1 MNGPTH
7 RFDTVLEQAGLNH
20 SVHKT
25 AGIELSLLT
34 SVTLFRL
41 HSLQNCERLD
51 ACLAGN
57 GIKLP
62 ERPNQASGQDP
73 AVLCLA
79 PGEWL
84 IFSEYLNAGLLQQ
97 KFQAA
102 LEPSLTALLE
112 LSAAFGVFRLK
123 GEIAPWLLSKSC
135 GLDFHQLMRQGQFC
149 TRTRLNQVP
158 AILHH
163 HRPGNGSTPFVIDV
177 MTERSLAPHV
187 WQLFLKN
194 LPHATEVKQL
204 HGPFYEQSKL
214 HP

>member
-7 RFDTVLEQAGLNH
+7 KFDTVLEQAGLNH

-25 AGIELSLLT
+25 AGIELGLLT
-34 SVTLFRL
+34 SVTLLRL
-41 HSLQNCERLD
+41 HSLQNREELNARL
-51 ACLAGN
+51 AAN
-57 GIKLP
+57 GIELP
-62 ERPNQASGQDP
+62 ERPNQAGGQDP

-79 PGEWL
+79 PGDWL
-84 IFSEYLNAGLLQQ
+84 IFSEYLNAGLLLQ
-97 KFQAA
+97 KFQSATV
-102 LEPSLTALLE
+102 PSQTALLE

-135 GLDFHQLMRQGQFC
+135 GLDFRRLMRQGQFC
-149 TRTRLNQVP
+149 TRTRLDQAP

-163 HRPGNGSTPFVIDV
+163 HQPGSGSTPFVFDV
-177 MTERSLAPHV
+177 LTERSLAPYV
-187 WQLFLKN
+187 WQLLLKN
-194 LPHATEVKQL
+194 LPHATEAEQL

>member
-1 MNGPTH
+1 MNEPTH
-7 RFDTVLEQAGLNH
+7 KFDTVLEQAGLNH

-41 HSLQNCERLD
+41 HSLQNHQQLNAR
-51 ACLAGN
+51 LAGN
-57 GIKLP
+57 GIELP

-84 IFSEYLNAGLLQQ
+84 IFSEYLHAGLLQH

-112 LSAAFGVFRLK
+112 QSAAFGVFRLK

-135 GLDFHQLMRQGQFC
+135 GLDFRQLMRPGQFC
-149 TRTRLNQVP
+149 TRTRLDQVP
-158 AILHH
+158 AILHYH
-163 HRPGNGSTPFVIDV
+163 QPGSGSVPFVFDV
-177 MTERSLAPHV
+177 FIERSLAPHV

-204 HGPFYEQSKL
+204 HGLFYSGC
-214 HP
+214 